1 MVVLYR
7 DNRSGVESNILFSEE
22 RGVGEVTVG
31 IGLPL
36 HYDADDGG
44 FCLEEPDVIC
54 VSFHIEDTGQF
65 YDFRLTYTWHD
76 ESDGPMI
83 SIDVRIRDAQ

>member
-36 HYDADDGG
+36 HY
-44 FCLEEPDVIC
+44 
-54 VSFHIEDTGQF
+54 
-65 YDFRLTYTWHD
+65 YYRLTYTWNE

-83 SIDVRIRDAQ
+83 SNDERIRDAQ